1 MTVYKYKA
9 VNENGEKLEGVYSA
23 SSKEGVFEMISSNKY
38 YPVLVE
44 EVREDNMDFS
54 FKNRKKVKSKDIAV
68 FCRQFYTMF
77 EAGLSINNCLGI
89 LKDQISN
96 KKLREAVALVEEQVK
111 KGETMAGAME
121 GMEKIFPPLLVN
133 MIASGEASGTLDQI
147 MFRMSAYYEREDKI
161 TSKIKSAMIYPI
173 VLAVVSIVV
182 ITFLLI
188 FVMPMFVSMFKESGT
203 DLPGVTKL
211 VLGISGAITNYWYI
225 IILVVGTI
233 VFFIKAYIKSP
244 KGRVN
249 IDKLKLKMPIIKRLN
264 EKLVVSRFTRTLS
277 TLLASGISLIQGLFI
292 VSSIVSNKVA
302 EEAILSIRENMLKG
316 GTLGEEIREKKIFP
330 IMLSSM
336 VSIGEESGQLD
347 EILNKTADFYDEE
360 LEREIQNVTALI
372 EPLMIVIMGVV
383 VGILILSIILPMFNM
398 YSIVQ

>member
-9 VNENGEKLEGVYSA
+9 VNESGEKLEGVYSA

-44 EVREDNMDFS
+44 EVREDDVAFS
-54 FKNRKKVKSKDIAV
+54 FKNRKKIKSKDIAV

-77 EAGLSINNCLGI
+77 EAGLSINNCLSI

-96 KKLREAVALVEEQVK
+96 KKLREAVALVEEKVK

-182 ITFLLI
+182 ITFLLT
-188 FVMPMFVSMFKESGT
+188 FVMPMFVSMFEESGT

-249 IDKLKLKMPIIKRLN
+249 IDELKLKMPIIKRLN